1 MAREL
6 KGQMRKEAKN
16 LEREMTYRTNGSR
29 WGYTPE
35 STSIT
40 LQTDN
45 IKNIHRK
52 D

>member
-1 MAREL
+1 MSREL
-6 KGQMRKEAKN
+6 KGQMRKEAKKI
-16 LEREMTYRTNGSR
+16 ERKTTYRTNGSR

-40 LQTDN
+40 LQTDK
-45 IKNIHRK
+45 IKNVHRK